1 MYWFT
6 EIPALLLVRV
16 VAIWISELPLDR
28 RRVYI
33 ATILQIISSYAA
45 PTVFPVAPFP
55 DLQLQTMLERIVS
68 SRRELSELVLGP
80 AQASKGAQLDERLVE
95 TA

>member
-6 EIPALLLVRV
+6 EIPALLLVCV
-16 VAIWISELPLDR
+16 VAVRISELSLYGWRID
-28 RRVYI
+28 I

-45 PTVFPVAPFP
+45 PKVFPVAPFRG
-55 DLQLQTMLERIVS
+55 LQLQTTPARIVL
-68 SRRELSELVLGP
+68 SRRELSELVVVP
-80 AQASKGAQLDERLVE
+80 AQASKGGQLDERLVE

>member
-6 EIPALLLVRV
+6 EIPALLLVCV

-28 RRVYI
+28 MRVYI
-33 ATILQIISSYAA
+33 ATVLQIVSSYAA
-45 PTVFPVAPFP
+45 PKALPVAPFP
-55 DLQLQTMLERIVS
+55 GLQLQTAPARIVL
-68 SRRELSELVLGP
+68 SRRELSELVVVP